1 MPWTELVAGIRDGNQ
16 ESVASLYSAV
26 SDCARGQLFRSIDPQ
41 AVEDHVQEIL
51 IIVLAAIRSGELRD
65 PSRLMGFVRTVTRR
79 QASVYIRHAITR
91 RKRMVSMDS
100 ANPVSPLNESP
111 EARLNSRQRVAR
123 VKKMLETLCE
133 RDRNILIRF
142 YYEEQDPE
150 RICREMQLTATQFRL
165 YKSRALAKCCE
176 LSNHTRPTRAHRNH
190 SIRPLRIA

>member
-1 MPWTELVAGIRDGNQ
+1 MPWSELVEGIRGGNQ
-16 ESVASLYSAV
+16 ESVALLYSAV

-65 PSRLMGFVRTVTRR
+65 SRCLMGFVRTVTRR
-79 QASVYIRHAITR
+79 QASVHIRHAILR
-91 RKRMVSMDS
+91 RRRMVSMES
-100 ANPVSPLNESP
+100 ADPVSPANESP
-111 EARLNSRQRVAR
+111 EARLAYRQRVAG

-150 RICREMQLTATQFRL
+150 RICREMHLTATQFRL

-176 LSNHTRPTRAHRNH
+176 LSDDTRPTRSNRIH
-190 SIRPLRIA
+190 SMRPLRIA